1 MKKVYIFYF
10 ALQIIFSFAQ
20 QKENDTVNSILEKQ
34 IQEVEIKA
42 KKKLIERKVDRLVFN
57 VENSISATGGDAL
70 DALKVTPGIRVQ
82 NDKIS
87 MIGKS

>member
-42 KKKLIERKVDRLVFN
+42 KKKLIERNKIILFITVLFN
-57 VENSISATGGDAL
+57 NVSNTA
-70 DALKVTPGIRVQ
+70 
-82 NDKIS
+82 
-87 MIGKS
+87 